1 MRLGLWRGKLE
12 DATKLV
18 LKGHSGGVQDRMEF
32 TIFPNIC
39 LVDKCPE
46 CGRMAGH
53 RELFPSGMEGAHVTD
68 TAGRLEGFTVVW
80 LGNFLPLMWLLVPP
94 TCMHSA
100 RVQDLQHAMW
110 LYFYSQR
117 WQTQGISR
125 YNLNTTEGLGET
137 KQRFYQTEDEDDS
150 SYKTNPLP
158 SPGSWWLSCF
168 NFILWGTLAELEGRI
183 GRPLEDE
190 TESCW
195 LVLFVPVHSAV
206 CV

>member
-1 MRLGLWRGKLE
+1 MPCGFIFIVKDDKLKVSL
-12 DATKLV
+12 DIT
-18 LKGHSGGVQDRMEF
+18 
-32 TIFPNIC
+32 
-39 LVDKCPE
+39 
-46 CGRMAGH
+46 
-53 RELFPSGMEGAHVTD
+53 
-68 TAGRLEGFTVVW
+68 
-80 LGNFLPLMWLLVPP
+80 
-94 TCMHSA
+94 
-100 RVQDLQHAMW
+100 
-110 LYFYSQR
+110 
-117 WQTQGISR
+117 
-125 YNLNTTEGLGET
+125 LNTTEGLGET